1 MEHILIRWEH
11 IQIQMK
17 DKQNAQEDITEN
29 WDVIIDEKAG
39 SKTDLNIAQKMY
51 HTHISMKFDLLWS
64 SQNSE

>member
-11 IQIQMK
+11 IQIQVK

-51 HTHISMKFDLLWS
+51 HTHIGMKFDLLWS